1 MVTLAENQEFGCS
14 IYICID
20 KTGTVLL
27 WKELSDVWF
36 EDERWELGVKHR
48 DNVFSFILGRD
59 VDGSLTSVRIDL
71 AL

>member
-48 DNVFSFILGRD
+48 DNVFS
-59 VDGSLTSVRIDL
+59 
-71 AL
+71 